1 MCSRI
6 DFFSNIVICI
16 IYKYKKT
23 RDDYGVELRNQVEER
38 LKFLNTGVKPR
49 KNVEVMKEVFKRIQ
63 TENTEDEESEEE
75 VKLLKKKKNKDK
87 KKPRDDDEEDDEE
100 EVMNIQEEAE
110 VEVEV
115 RKKKK
120 KTN

>member
-6 DFFSNIVICI
+6 DFFSSVVICI

-49 KNVEVMKEVFKRIQ
+49 KNVEVMKDVFKRIQ

-87 KKPRDDDEEDDEE
+87 KKPLDDEEDEE

-110 VEVEV
+110 VELEV

-120 KTN
+120 K